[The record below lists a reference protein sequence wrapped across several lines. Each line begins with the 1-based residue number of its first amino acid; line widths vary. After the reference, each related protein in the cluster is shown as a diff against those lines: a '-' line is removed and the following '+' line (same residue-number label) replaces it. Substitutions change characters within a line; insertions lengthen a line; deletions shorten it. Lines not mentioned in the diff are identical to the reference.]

1 MRGTDVS
8 TSSEWTATGAVEPA
22 ASDAT
27 PWRSWIAGDGGD
39 WAEVPTVQEW
49 LQRLEEQ
56 LAAHAAASH
65 DDEARLAGLWSHMVP
80 KLSHFLPDEITHV
93 VTAQLNAAARR
104 GAADALAELVSAERR
119 RLGDIA
125 LAPASTPADDGVD
138 AATLRGLLEGIA
150 TDRATTGRLVIA
162 EALETL
168 CSIALDLELTER
180 RLSTGAAKVGETL
193 ADLRDHITTA
203 AATLR
208 ALPDNVTVRS
218 VAGEQLAGAVRRCLD
233 RYSGTIRAELSWSGA
248 GRENPESS
256 GALLWVLQELL
267 HHLHGT
273 LAGYVEVSVHV
284 DSNVTM
290 RVFTPSSALVQ
301 GGEPD
306 WLLRCHLRL
315 KLAGGS
321 IHEVAADGG
330 SCLEVWLP

>member
-1 MRGTDVS
+1 VS
-8 TSSEWTATGAVEPA
+8 TSGDWTATGAAEQTT
-22 ASDAT
+22 SDAA
-27 PWRSWIAGDGGD
+27 PWRSWIAGDD
-39 WAEVPTVQEW
+39 RDLPVLPTVQEW
-49 LQRLEEQ
+49 LERLEEQ
-56 LAAHAAASH
+56 LSAHAAASH
-65 DDEARLAGLWSHMVP
+65 EDEARLAALWSHMVP
-80 KLSHFLPDEITHV
+80 KLGNFLPDEISHV
-93 VTAQLNAAARR
+93 VTAQLNAAAKR

-125 LAPASTPADDGVD
+125 VAPVSSVGDGVD

-150 TDRATTGRLVIA
+150 TDRATTGRVVIA

-180 RLSTGAAKVGETL
+180 RLNSGAAKIGETL

-208 ALPDNVTVRS
+208 ALPNNVAVRPE
-218 VAGEQLAGAVRRCLD
+218 ADEQLAGAVGRCLD
-233 RYSGTIRAELSWSGA
+233 RYSGALTAKLSWSGA
-248 GRENPESS
+248 GRENPEASA
-256 GALLWVLQELL
+256 ALLWVLQELL
-267 HHLHGT
+267 HRLHGT
-273 LAGYVEVSVHV
+273 LAGCVEVSVDV
-284 DSNVTM
+284 GPNMTM
-290 RVFTPSSALVQ
+290 RVFTPSGAFQVQ

-306 WLLRCHLRL
+306 WLLRCRLRL